1 MTDVVREAGS
11 VTAFV
16 VALAMA
22 FVACMALAVDGGRV
36 IAAAVAA
43 GDHAENAARAGV
55 QHLESLRS
63 GSPSVDRPAARNAA
77 HAYLSRHGVD
87 GEVTASEQRVTVR
100 TTVVVQLPLLALLGV
115 GEHRVTAERSAEP
128 VSEP

>member
-1 MTDVVREAGS
+1 VTTTEGGS
-11 VTAFV
+11 VTACV
-16 VALAMA
+16 VTLVAA

-36 IAAAVAA
+36 IAAALVA

-63 GSPSVDRPAARNAA
+63 GTPEVDEPAARAA
-77 HAYLSRHGVD
+77 ALQYLSRQGVG
-87 GEVTASEQRVTVR
+87 GEVNVSERRVTVR
-100 TTVVVQLPLLALLGV
+100 VTVMVRLPLLAILGV
-115 GEHRVTAERSAEP
+115 PERQVSAERSAEP

>member
-1 MTDVVREAGS
+1 VTTTEGGS
-11 VTAFV
+11 VTACV
-16 VALAMA
+16 VTLVAA

-36 IAAAVAA
+36 IAAAVVA

-63 GSPSVDRPAARNAA
+63 GTPEVDQPAARAA
-77 HAYLSRHGVD
+77 ALQYQSRQGVG
-87 GEVTASEQRVTVR
+87 GEVNVSERRVTVR
-100 TTVVVQLPLLALLGV
+100 VTVMVRLPLLAILGV
-115 GEHRVTAERSAEP
+115 PERQVSAERSAEP